1 MSFLEMIGK
10 RNHTFSQSSSY
21 RCRVAAF
28 DALAEMCCCEELGK
42 LLISDAPLLLYTL
55 DTAVV
60 DPSLFMRSAA
70 CNLILALA
78 TAGDSCVE
86 RLCEAGLM
94 QMFSVT
100 AIASKCGPVVRFSHP
115 MFRADGGEKGRAH
128 IDDDNESY
136 GSSDNEEELVAS
148 EEEVEARLLCVI
160 ELVSLACSGV
170 ATNFSGGYVSQGPP
184 EAGTRSQSAVGL
196 VRKLGL
202 LGGCLQ
208 LLVMPPGGASIS
220 SSVSYAVVDAVTMA
234 MSADAFVLDGVLDMV
249 LFEQLVATCM
259 YLVNTLET
267 RRTGVSLCAAVG
279 TAVQQYASLS
289 SIVGQPTNASTRTW
303 ALFCHL
309 LNLAHHPTT
318 THSVVL
324 LILDVLGD
332 FVCADTTERLQRS
345 NVAGLTL
352 RLVADSSAALAR
364 TSTPS
369 QLKEAVNKI
378 AAALRLLKRLGNLT
392 LGLEASLR
400 GSDGERAL
408 NKRRRKMPVIATL
421 TPTPFSVVL
430 DLLAPSTATRPPV
443 LLSQALELLAEWLC
457 VVVDAAGDWTWFTS
471 PAGHSDGDSL
481 DLARSLATALLH
493 HAKSDRWEV
502 RDACMKCLG
511 ALSVH
516 PSPYIWHDL
525 GLLPVTSKYC
535 VCVCLCVCVC
545 VCV

>member
-1 MSFLEMIGK
+1 
-10 RNHTFSQSSSY
+10 
-21 RCRVAAF
+21 VAAF
-28 DALAEMCCCEELGK
+28 DSLAEMCCCEELGE

-55 DTAVV
+55 DTAVM

-70 CNLILALA
+70 CNLVLALA

-115 MFRADGGEKGRAH
+115 MSRADGVEKGGAH
-128 IDDDNESY
+128 IDDDNESC
-136 GSSDNEEELVAS
+136 GSSEDEEDLIAS

-170 ATNFSGGYVSQGPP
+170 ATTSLGGYVCQGPP
-184 EAGTRSQSAVGL
+184 EAGTRAQSAVGL
-196 VRKLGL
+196 VRRLGL

-220 SSVSYAVVDAVTMA
+220 SSVSYAVVDAVAMA
-234 MSADAFVLDGVLDMV
+234 MSADAFVLDGVLDLV

-259 YLVNTLET
+259 QLVNTLET
-267 RRTGVSLCAAVG
+267 RRAGVSLCAAVG

-289 SIVGQPTNASTRTW
+289 SIVDQPTNASTGTW

-318 THSVVL
+318 AHSVVL

-364 TSTPS
+364 TATPS
-369 QLKEAVNKI
+369 QLKEAVDKI
-378 AAALRLLKRLGNLT
+378 AAALRLLKRLGNPT

-400 GSDGERAL
+400 GSDGERTL
-408 NKRRRKMPVIATL
+408 NKRRRKMPVATL

-430 DLLAPSTATRPPV
+430 DLLAPSTAARPPV

-457 VVVDAAGDWTWFTS
+457 VVSEAAGDWTWFTS
-471 PAGHSDGDSL
+471 PVGYSDGESL
-481 DLARSLATALLH
+481 GLARSLATAVSH

-511 ALSVH
+511 ALSVN
-516 PSPYIWHDL
+516 PSPYVWHDL
-525 GLLPVTSKYC
+525 GLLPVTSRN
-535 VCVCLCVCVC
+535 VVCVC
-545 VCV
+545 VCMCV